1 MRDNLFKL
9 LSLCSSMKKELGFV
23 FILFFSVVFVLA
35 YSSSIPNPGHGADEI
50 FVYINGKVLSLQ
62 SAIDSSEFNRNSYSG
77 GGVSS
82 NIVFGHGDV
91 YVNVGGVNKNLQS
104 AINDNSL
111 CLFDGGA
118 GVYSGVESVGH
129 SADKILVNFNGERSL
144 QATINQGLFAG
155 KWDKV
160 ASDVCN
166 GQSFTR
172 SRCGIS
178 EAGTGTKTTGECAVC
193 VVSSWTPAT
202 NTYCSG
208 TSFTQTSNCD
218 TTRSATGIK
227 TTGECATYSCTG
239 SIISNA
245 ERYDSEE
252 ETSLTSNVAWAYSAS
267 DTSKKCQYKC
277 SSGYVRSGS
286 SCVVDCTSHSTS
298 ACYGGD
304 VYWYDSCGARE
315 TKKKD
320 CTLSYSRG
328 GCWNGYCVRKM
339 TRHTSS
345 KYEDHMVSPCGLL
358 NVCETSFFS
367 DYGPAEIAFYLLND
381 EDYPSSLRIA
391 LYRKSKE
398 YSSVDMDHLVTT
410 NSAEASDYNLE
421 GLLGYALRYGEAGTS
436 PLYRMRLNAGGGHDH
451 MVSFSTTEGSP
462 RYVYEGPLGHVI
474 TSRVS
479 V

>member
-1 MRDNLFKL
+1 VRDNLFKL

-193 VVSSWTPAT
+193 VASSWTPAT

-208 TSFTQTSNCD
+208 TSFTQTSNCG

-227 TTGECATYSCTG
+227 TTGECCVASSWTPATNTYCSGTSFTQYSNCGTTRSATG
-239 SIISNA
+239 TKTTGECAACVASSWTPATNTVC
-245 ERYDSEE
+245 SG
-252 ETSLTSNVAWAYSAS
+252 TSFTQTSNCGTTRSAVGTKPLKTVCSDPAGGYDRLCTSTVQYNTIEIRTVPANTAAVAS
-267 DTSKKCQYKC
+267 DT
-277 SSGYVRSGS
+277 V
-286 SCVVDCTSHSTS
+286 
-298 ACYGGD
+298 ACMNHCNSMASLGPTCCEL
-304 VYWYDSCGARE
+304 WYS
-315 TKKKD
+315 
-320 CTLSYSRG
+320 
-328 GCWNGYCVRKM
+328 
-339 TRHTSS
+339 
-345 KYEDHMVSPCGLL
+345 
-358 NVCETSFFS
+358 
-367 DYGPAEIAFYLLND
+367 
-381 EDYPSSLRIA
+381 
-391 LYRKSKE
+391 
-398 YSSVDMDHLVTT
+398 MDHTT
-410 NSAEASDYNLE
+410 NRR
-421 GLLGYALRYGEAGTS
+421 LLCAAMG
-436 PLYRMRLNAGGGHDH
+436 
-451 MVSFSTTEGSP
+451 GSP
-462 RYVYEGPLGHVI
+462 TTSYVDSEIHWAS
-474 TSRVS
+474 TCTKTC
-479 V
+479 

>member
-178 EAGTGTKTTGECAVC
+178 ETGTGTKTTGECAAC
-193 VVSSWTPAT
+193 VASSWTPAT

-208 TSFTQTSNCD
+208 TSFTQYSNCG
-218 TTRSATGIK
+218 TTRSATGTK
-227 TTGECATYSCTG
+227 TTGECAACVASSWTPATNTVCSGTSFTQTSNCGTTRSAVGTKPLKTVCSDPAGGYHKMCLGGTYSTYGSFLRKTG
-239 SIISNA
+239 
-245 ERYDSEE
+245 
-252 ETSLTSNVAWAYSAS
+252 TVVAS
-267 DTSKKCQYKC
+267 DTIDCMNRCNSLGADCCQLTFEPKWPAA
-277 SSGYVRSGS
+277 
-286 SCVVDCTSHSTS
+286 T
-298 ACYGGD
+298 CYP
-304 VYWYDSCGARE
+304 VYGNSVYLY
-315 TKKKD
+315 
-320 CTLSYSRG
+320 TLSPS
-328 GCWNGYCVRKM
+328 NG
-339 TRHTSS
+339 
-345 KYEDHMVSPCGLL
+345 D
-358 NVCETSFFS
+358 
-367 DYGPAEIAFYLLND
+367 
-381 EDYPSSLRIA
+381 
-391 LYRKSKE
+391 LYNW
-398 YSSVDMDHLVTT
+398 VW
-410 NSAEASDYNLE
+410 AS
-421 GLLGYALRYGEAGTS
+421 TC
-436 PLYRMRLNAGGGHDH
+436 
-451 MVSFSTTEGSP
+451 TKTC
-462 RYVYEGPLGHVI
+462 
-474 TSRVS
+474 
-479 V
+479 